1 MTKFFSEKNRFPHLG
16 PYPMER
22 LKRVSGP
29 IEKTPRM
36 KALSFDH
43 KQNPHSIINAMR
55 DYQAM
60 MDAMRSGLV
69 NKGRCD
75 IPSNLTERSNHLK
88 SFAYFQ
94 DCSVVGITKID
105 TDCHLKKPIYNSD
118 IERLSEDLRTKQT
131 KTFAAGIDVLM
142 AELRE
147 AVDAPNNGVSG
158 HTHAVVFIYE
168 FPRDPLSD
176 EIGCD
181 WIQNAQSERATLL
194 GTETANVISNY
205 IRLLGYD
212 ARSHSTSCS
221 DVDLNRLAV
230 LSGLATVEEDTLTN
244 PFIGTRFGITALT
257 TNLKL

>member
-1 MTKFFSEKNRFPHLG
+1 
-16 PYPMER
+16 MER

-105 TDCHLKKPIYNSD
+105 TDCHLKNLFITPTLKDYLKICEQSK
-118 IERLSEDLRTKQT
+118 LKHLQL
-131 KTFAAGIDVLM
+131 VLM
-142 AELRE
+142 
-147 AVDAPNNGVSG
+147 S
-158 HTHAVVFIYE
+158 
-168 FPRDPLSD
+168 
-176 EIGCD
+176 
-181 WIQNAQSERATLL
+181 
-194 GTETANVISNY
+194 
-205 IRLLGYD
+205 
-212 ARSHSTSCS
+212 
-221 DVDLNRLAV
+221 
-230 LSGLATVEEDTLTN
+230 
-244 PFIGTRFGITALT
+244 
-257 TNLKL
+257 